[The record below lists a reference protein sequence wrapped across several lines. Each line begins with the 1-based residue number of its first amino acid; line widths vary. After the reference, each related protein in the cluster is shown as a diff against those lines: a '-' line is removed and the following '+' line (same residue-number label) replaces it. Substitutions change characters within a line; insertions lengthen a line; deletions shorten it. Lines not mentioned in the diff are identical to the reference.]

1 MKYSSIIRILFF
13 VFFSLLIIS
22 CEVDDK
28 PEVYE
33 EGSNKYTNDW
43 MYNQMKK
50 YYIWNETM
58 PDKGDLGLNPK
69 EYFQRLLD
77 KDDVYS
83 YAIHPDFPETMPQS
97 LRRNFGFDIS
107 FTEYQNKIYGVIL
120 YALNDS
126 PAKNNGLLRG
136 QLITKINGEELN
148 LNNYDKIYK
157 NIATAKD
164 LDLEIVSYSKE
175 TGFSNPETV
184 SLLQGFSFSQPIFSK
199 VISNNNDNTKIGYV
213 EIPHF
218 DVGQAKLFLQTFQ
231 ELKNQNV
238 PELVLDLRYNGGG
251 DVSSATA
258 LSIILAPHIKSSDL
272 FIQFEGNKNG
282 GLVKQSFQQALE
294 SNERNVSFEVLKNTH
309 PDIKRIY
316 ILCGK
321 RTASASEIM
330 INNLRPFMDV
340 ITIGEKT
347 VGKDV
352 AGFPIEDD
360 RIANTKGWILY
371 PSIYKLFNAKHEGN
385 YSNGI
390 NPTFSVDE
398 LQELEIFPLGNRSE
412 ILLSTVLNM
421 QSGNTNKIKATTTSK
436 SLPLSKIYI
445 DADPLLV
452 MP

>member
-1 MKYSSIIRILFF
+1 MKYSSLIRILFF
-13 VFFSLLIIS
+13 LFFGIFLIS

-43 MYNQMKK
+43 IYNQMKK
-50 YYIWNETM
+50 YYKWNETM

-69 EYFQRLLD
+69 QYFQRLLH

-83 YAIHPDFPETMPQS
+83 YAVHPDFPETVPQS

-120 YALNDS
+120 YALYDS

-136 QLITKINGEELN
+136 QLITKINDEELN

-157 NIATAKD
+157 SIATATH

-175 TGFSNPETV
+175 TGFSNPEKI
-184 SLLQGFSFSQPIFSK
+184 SLSQGFSFSQPISSQ
-199 VISNNNDNTKIGYV
+199 VISNNNTKIGYV

-218 DVGQAKLFLQTFQ
+218 DVGQAQLFLQTFQ

-238 PELVLDLRYNGGG
+238 TELVLDLRYNGGG

-258 LSIILAPHIKSSDL
+258 LSIILAPNIKSSDL

-282 GLVKQSFQQALE
+282 GIVKQSFQQALE
-294 SNERNVSFEVLKNTH
+294 SNEGNVSFEVLKNTH
-309 PDIKRIY
+309 PDIKRVY

-360 RIANTKGWILY
+360 RIPNTKGWILY
-371 PSIYKLFNAKHEGN
+371 PSIYKLFNAKHEGS
-385 YSNGI
+385 YSGGI
-390 NPTFSVDE
+390 NPSLNVDE
-398 LQELEIFPLGNRSE
+398 LQDLEIFALGNRSE
-412 ILLSTVLNM
+412 ILLSTAINM
-421 QSGNTNKIKATTTSK
+421 QSGNTGKMKTETLR

-452 MP
+452 MH

>member
-1 MKYSSIIRILFF
+1 MKYSSLIRILFF
-13 VFFSLLIIS
+13 LFFGIFLIS

-43 MYNQMKK
+43 IYNQMKK
-50 YYIWNETM
+50 YYKWNETM
-58 PDKGDLGLNPK
+58 PDKGDLAINPK
-69 EYFQRLLD
+69 EYFNRLLNKSD
-77 KDDVYS
+77 LYS
-83 YAIHPDFPETMPQS
+83 YAVHPDFPKTVPQS

-120 YALNDS
+120 YALYDS

-136 QLITKINGEELN
+136 QLITKINDEELN

-157 NIATAKD
+157 NIATATH
-164 LDLEIVSYSKE
+164 LDLEIVAYSKE
-175 TGFSNPETV
+175 TGFSNPEKV
-184 SLLQGFSFSQPIFSK
+184 SLLQGFSFSQPISSQ
-199 VISNNNDNTKIGYV
+199 VISNNNTKIGYV

-218 DVGQAKLFLQTFQ
+218 DVGQAQLFLQTFQ

-238 PELVLDLRYNGGG
+238 TELVLDLRYNGGG

-258 LSIILAPHIKSSDL
+258 LSIILAPNIKSSDL

-282 GLVKQSFQQALE
+282 GIVKQSFQQALE
-294 SNERNVSFEVLKNTH
+294 SNEGNVSFEVLKNTH
-309 PDIKRIY
+309 PDIKRVY

-340 ITIGEKT
+340 IAIGEKT

-360 RIANTKGWILY
+360 RIPNTKGWILY

-385 YSNGI
+385 YSGGI
-390 NPTFSVDE
+390 NPSLNVDE
-398 LQELEIFPLGNRSE
+398 LQDLEIFALGNRSE
-412 ILLSTVLNM
+412 ILLSTAINM
-421 QSGNTNKIKATTTSK
+421 QSGNTGKMKTETLR

-452 MP
+452 MH

>member
-1 MKYSSIIRILFF
+1 MKYSSLIRILFF
-13 VFFSLLIIS
+13 LFFGIFLIS

-43 MYNQMKK
+43 IYNQMKK
-50 YYIWNETM
+50 YYKWNETM
-58 PDKGDLGLNPK
+58 PDKGDLAINPK
-69 EYFQRLLD
+69 EYFNRLLNKSD
-77 KDDVYS
+77 LYS
-83 YAIHPDFPETMPQS
+83 YAVNPNLPETVPQS

-107 FTEYQNKIYGVIL
+107 FTEHQNKIYGVIL
-120 YALNDS
+120 YALYDS

-136 QLITKINGEELN
+136 QLITKINDEELN

-157 NIATAKD
+157 SIATATH
-164 LDLEIVSYSKE
+164 LDLEIVAYSKE
-175 TGFSNPETV
+175 TGFSNPEKV
-184 SLLQGFSFSQPIFSK
+184 SLLQGFSFSQPISSQ
-199 VISNNNDNTKIGYV
+199 VISNNNTKTGYV

-218 DVGQAKLFLQTFQ
+218 DVGQAQLFLQTFQ

-238 PELVLDLRYNGGG
+238 TELVLDLRYNGGG

-258 LSIILAPHIKSSDL
+258 LSIILAPNIKSSDL

-282 GLVKQSFQQALE
+282 GIVKQSFQQALE

-309 PDIKRIY
+309 PDIKRVY

-321 RTASASEIM
+321 RTASASEII

-360 RIANTKGWILY
+360 RIPNTKGWILY

-385 YSNGI
+385 YSGGI
-390 NPTFSVDE
+390 NPSLNVDE
-398 LQELEIFPLGNRSE
+398 LQDLEIFALGNRSE
-412 ILLSTVLNM
+412 ILLSTAINM
-421 QSGNTNKIKATTTSK
+421 QSGNTGKMKTETLR

-452 MP
+452 MH

>member
-1 MKYSSIIRILFF
+1 MKYSSLIRILFF
-13 VFFSLLIIS
+13 LFFGIFLIS

-43 MYNQMKK
+43 IYNQMKK
-50 YYIWNETM
+50 YYKWNETM

-69 EYFQRLLD
+69 QYFQRLLH

-83 YAIHPDFPETMPQS
+83 YAVHPDFPETVPQS

-107 FTEYQNKIYGVIL
+107 FIEYQSKIYGVIL
-120 YALNDS
+120 YALEDS

-157 NIATAKD
+157 NIATATHLD
-164 LDLEIVSYSKE
+164 LDIVSYSKE
-175 TGFSNPETV
+175 TGFSNPEKV
-184 SLLQGFSFSQPIFSK
+184 SFLQGFSFSQPIFSK
-199 VISNNNDNTKIGYV
+199 VFTNNNTKIGYV

-218 DVGQAKLFLQTFQ
+218 DVGQAQLFQEVFQ

-238 PELVLDLRYNGGG
+238 TELVLDLRYNGGG

-258 LSIILAPHIKSSDL
+258 LSIILAPNIKSSDL
-272 FIQFEGNKNG
+272 FIEFEGNKNG
-282 GLVKQSFQQALE
+282 GIVKQSFQQALE
-294 SNERNVSFEVLKNTH
+294 SNERNVSFEVLKNAH
-309 PDIKRIY
+309 PDIKRVY

-340 ITIGEKT
+340 IAIGEKT

-360 RIANTKGWILY
+360 RIPNTKGWILY

-385 YSNGI
+385 YSGGI
-390 NPTFSVDE
+390 SPTLSVDE
-398 LQELEIFPLGNRSE
+398 LQDLEIFPLGNHSE
-412 ILLSTVLNM
+412 ILLNTVLNM
-421 QSGNTNKIKATTTSK
+421 QTGSTNKLKATTTSR

-452 MP
+452 MH

>member
-1 MKYSSIIRILFF
+1 MKYSSLIRILFF
-13 VFFSLLIIS
+13 LFFGIFLIS

-28 PEVYE
+28 SEVYE

-43 MYNQMKK
+43 IYNQMKK
-50 YYIWNETM
+50 YYKWNETM

-69 EYFQRLLD
+69 EYFNRLLNKSD
-77 KDDVYS
+77 LYS
-83 YAIHPDFPETMPQS
+83 YAVNPNLPETVPQS

-107 FTEYQNKIYGVIL
+107 FVEYQSKIYGVIL
-120 YALNDS
+120 YALEDS

-136 QLITKINGEELN
+136 QLITQINGEVLN
-148 LNNYDKIYK
+148 LNNYEKIYK
-157 NIATAKD
+157 SIIATTH
-164 LDLEIVSYSKE
+164 LDLKVVSYSKE
-175 TGFSNPETV
+175 TGFSKPESV
-184 SLLQGFSFSQPIFSK
+184 SLLQGFSFSQPIFTQ
-199 VISNNNDNTKIGYV
+199 VITNNNTKIGYV

-218 DVGQAKLFLQTFQ
+218 DVGQAKLFQQIFQ
-231 ELKNQNV
+231 ELKNQNIT
-238 PELVLDLRYNGGG
+238 ELVLDLRYNGGG

-258 LSIILAPHIKSSDL
+258 LSIILAPNINANDL

-294 SNERNVSFEVLKNTH
+294 SNERNVSFDVLKNVH
-309 PDIKRIY
+309 PDIKKVY

-321 RTASASEIM
+321 RTASASEII
-330 INNLRPFMDV
+330 INNLRPFMEV

-360 RIANTKGWILY
+360 RIPNVKGWILY
-371 PSIYKLFNAKHEGN
+371 PSIYKLFNAKHEGD

-390 NPTFSVDE
+390 NPSIVVDE
-398 LQELEIFPLGNRSE
+398 LQEPEIFPLGNRSE
-412 ILLSTVLNM
+412 LLLSAAINV
-421 QSGNTNKIKATTTSK
+421 QSGNTSKIKVTTAR

-445 DADPLLV
+445 DTDPLLV
-452 MP
+452 KH

>member
-1 MKYSSIIRILFF
+1 MKYSSLIRILFF
-13 VFFSLLIIS
+13 LFFGIFLIS

-43 MYNQMKK
+43 IYNQMKK
-50 YYIWNETM
+50 YYKWNETM
-58 PDKGDLGLNPK
+58 PDKGDLAVNPK
-69 EYFQRLLD
+69 EYFNRLLN
-77 KDDVYS
+77 KSDVYS
-83 YAIHPDFPETMPQS
+83 YAVNPNLPETVPQS

-107 FTEYQNKIYGVIL
+107 FVEYQSKIYGVIL
-120 YALNDS
+120 YALEDS

-136 QLITKINGEELN
+136 QLITEINGEELN
-148 LNNYDKIYK
+148 LSNYEKIYK
-157 NIATAKD
+157 SIISANH
-164 LDLEIVSYSKE
+164 LDLKVVSYSKE
-175 TGFSNPETV
+175 TGFSKPESV
-184 SLLQGFSFSQPIFSK
+184 SLLQGFSFSQPIFPK
-199 VISNNNDNTKIGYV
+199 VFTNNNTKIGYV

-218 DVGQAKLFLQTFQ
+218 DVGQAKLFQQIFQ
-231 ELKNQNV
+231 ELKDQNIT
-238 PELVLDLRYNGGG
+238 ELVLDLRYNGGG

-258 LSIILAPHIKSSDL
+258 LSIIIAPNIIASDL

-294 SNERNVSFEVLKNTH
+294 SNERNVSFDLLKNVH
-309 PDIKRIY
+309 PDIKKVY

-360 RIANTKGWILY
+360 RNPNTKGWILY
-371 PSIYKLFNAKHEGN
+371 PSIYKLFNAKHEGD
-385 YSNGI
+385 YSSGI
-390 NPTFSVDE
+390 NPSIAVDE
-398 LQELEIFPLGNRSE
+398 LQEPEIFPLGNRSE
-412 ILLSTVLNM
+412 LLLNTAINM
-421 QSGNTNKIKATTTSK
+421 QSGNTKKVKTTTAR

-452 MP
+452 KP

>member
-1 MKYSSIIRILFF
+1 MKYSSLIKILFLA
-13 VFFSLLIIS
+13 LLIFS
-22 CEVDDK
+22 CEDYDR
-28 PEVYE
+28 PEIYE

-50 YYIWNETM
+50 YYKWNGTM

-69 EYFQRLLD
+69 EYFQRLLQ

-83 YAIHPDFPETMPQS
+83 YAVHPDFPETVPQS

-107 FTEYQNKIYGVIL
+107 FTEHQNKIYGVIL

-126 PAKNNGLLRG
+126 PAKNNGLVRG
-136 QLITKINGEELN
+136 QLITKINDEELN

-157 NIATAKD
+157 SIGAATH

-175 TGFSNPETV
+175 MGFSNPEEV
-184 SLLQGFSFSQPIFSK
+184 SLLQGFSFSQPIFSQ
-199 VISNNNDNTKIGYV
+199 VIINNNVRIGYV

-218 DVGQAKLFLQTFQ
+218 DVGQATLFLQVFQ

-238 PELVLDLRYNGGG
+238 TELVLDLRYNGGG

-258 LSIILAPHIKSSDL
+258 LSIILAPNIKSGDL

-294 SNERNVSFEVLKNTH
+294 SNEPNVSFDILKNIH
-309 PDIKRIY
+309 PDIKRLY

-321 RTASASEIM
+321 RTASASEII

-371 PSIYKLFNAKHEGN
+371 PSIYKIFNAKNEGN
-385 YSNGI
+385 YSSGI
-390 NPTFSVDE
+390 NPTFSIDE
-398 LQELEIFPLGNRSE
+398 LQEAEVFSLGNRSE
-412 ILLSTVLNM
+412 ILLNNAIHLI
-421 QSGNTNKIKATTTSK
+421 SGNTGKIKIATTSK

-452 MP
+452 IH

>member
-1 MKYSSIIRILFF
+1 MKYSSLIRILFF
-13 VFFSLLIIS
+13 LFFGIFLIS

-43 MYNQMKK
+43 IYNQMKK
-50 YYIWNETM
+50 YYKWNETM
-58 PDKGDLGLNPK
+58 PDKGDLAINPK
-69 EYFQRLLD
+69 EYFNRLLYKSD
-77 KDDVYS
+77 LYS
-83 YAIHPDFPETMPQS
+83 YAVNPNLPETVPQS

-107 FTEYQNKIYGVIL
+107 FVEYQSKIYGVIL
-120 YALNDS
+120 YALEDS

-136 QLITKINGEELN
+136 QLITDINGEELN
-148 LNNYDKIYK
+148 LNNYEKIYK
-157 NIATAKD
+157 SIITANH
-164 LDLEIVSYSKE
+164 LDLKVVSYSKE
-175 TGFSNPETV
+175 TGFSKPESV
-184 SLLQGFSFSQPIFSK
+184 SLLQGFSFSQPISPK
-199 VISNNNDNTKIGYV
+199 VFTNNNTKIGYV

-218 DVGQAKLFLQTFQ
+218 DVGQAKLFQQIFQ
-231 ELKNQNV
+231 ELKNQNIT
-238 PELVLDLRYNGGG
+238 ELFLDLRYNGGG

-258 LSIILAPHIKSSDL
+258 LSIIIAPNIKASDL

-282 GLVKQSFQQALE
+282 GIVKQSFQQALE
-294 SNERNVSFEVLKNTH
+294 SNERNVSFEILKNTH
-309 PDIKRIY
+309 PDIKKVY

-330 INNLRPFMDV
+330 INNLRPFMEV

-360 RIANTKGWILY
+360 RIPNTKGWILY
-371 PSIYKLFNAKHEGN
+371 PSIYKLFNAKHEGD
-385 YSNGI
+385 YSSGI
-390 NPTFSVDE
+390 NPSIAVDE
-398 LQELEIFPLGNRSE
+398 LQEPEIFPLGNRSE
-412 ILLSTVLNM
+412 LLLSTAINM
-421 QSGNTNKIKATTTSK
+421 QSGNTNKVKTTTAR

-452 MP
+452 KP

>member
-1 MKYSSIIRILFF
+1 MKYSSLIRILFF
-13 VFFSLLIIS
+13 LFFGIFLIS

-43 MYNQMKK
+43 IYNQMKK
-50 YYIWNETM
+50 YYKWNETM
-58 PDKGDLGLNPK
+58 PDKGDLAINPK
-69 EYFQRLLD
+69 EYFNRLLYKSD
-77 KDDVYS
+77 LYS
-83 YAIHPDFPETMPQS
+83 YAVNPNLPETVPQS

-107 FTEYQNKIYGVIL
+107 FVEYQSKIYGVIL
-120 YALNDS
+120 YALEDS

-136 QLITKINGEELN
+136 QLITEINGEELN
-148 LNNYDKIYK
+148 LNNYEKIYK
-157 NIATAKD
+157 SIISANH
-164 LDLEIVSYSKE
+164 LDLKVVSYSKE
-175 TGFSNPETV
+175 TGFSKPESV
-184 SLLQGFSFSQPIFSK
+184 SLLQGFSFSQPIFPK
-199 VISNNNDNTKIGYV
+199 VFTNNNTKIGYV

-218 DVGQAKLFLQTFQ
+218 DVGQAKLFQQIFQ
-231 ELKNQNV
+231 ELKNQNIT
-238 PELVLDLRYNGGG
+238 ELVLDLRYNGGG

-258 LSIILAPHIKSSDL
+258 LSIIIAPNIIASDL

-294 SNERNVSFEVLKNTH
+294 SNERNVSFDLLKNTH
-309 PDIKRIY
+309 PDIKKVY

-360 RIANTKGWILY
+360 RILNAKGWILY
-371 PSIYKLFNAKHEGN
+371 PSIYKLFNAKHEGD
-385 YSNGI
+385 YSSGI
-390 NPTFSVDE
+390 NPSIAVDE
-398 LQELEIFPLGNRSE
+398 LQEPEIFPLGNRSE
-412 ILLSTVLNM
+412 LLLNTAINM
-421 QSGNTNKIKATTTSK
+421 QSGNTNKVKTTTAR

-452 MP
+452 KP

>member
-1 MKYSSIIRILFF
+1 MKYSSLIRILFF
-13 VFFSLLIIS
+13 LFFGIFLIS

-43 MYNQMKK
+43 IYNQMKK
-50 YYIWNETM
+50 YYKWNETM
-58 PDKGDLGLNPK
+58 PDKGDLAINPK
-69 EYFQRLLD
+69 EYFNRLLNKSD
-77 KDDVYS
+77 LYS
-83 YAIHPDFPETMPQS
+83 YAVNPNLPETVPQS

-107 FTEYQNKIYGVIL
+107 FVEYQSKIYGVIL
-120 YALNDS
+120 YALADS

-136 QLITKINGEELN
+136 QLITHINGEELN
-148 LNNYDKIYK
+148 LSNYEKVYK
-157 NIATAKD
+157 SIISSTH
-164 LDLEIVSYSKE
+164 LDLKVVSYSKE
-175 TGFSNPETV
+175 SGFSQPESV
-184 SLLQGFSFSQPIFSK
+184 SLLQGFSFSQPIFPK
-199 VISNNNDNTKIGYV
+199 VFTNNNTKIGYV

-218 DVGQAKLFLQTFQ
+218 DVGQAKLFQQIFQ
-231 ELKNQNV
+231 ELKNQNIT
-238 PELVLDLRYNGGG
+238 ELVLDLRYNGGG

-258 LSIILAPHIKSSDL
+258 LSIIIAPNIIASDL

-294 SNERNVSFEVLKNTH
+294 SNERNVSFDVLKNTH
-309 PDIKRIY
+309 PDIKKVY

-330 INNLRPFMDV
+330 INNLRPFMEV

-360 RIANTKGWILY
+360 RIPNTKGWILY
-371 PSIYKLFNAKHEGN
+371 PSIYKLFNAKHEGD
-385 YSNGI
+385 YSGGI
-390 NPTFSVDE
+390 NPSIAVDE
-398 LQELEIFPLGNRSE
+398 LQEPEIFPLGNRSE
-412 ILLSTVLNM
+412 LLLSTAINM
-421 QSGNTNKIKATTTSK
+421 QSGNTNKIKVTTAK

-452 MP
+452 KP

>member
-1 MKYSSIIRILFF
+1 MKYSSLIKILFLALS
-13 VFFSLLIIS
+13 VLS
-22 CEVDDK
+22 CEDDDR
-28 PEVYE
+28 PEIYE

-50 YYIWNETM
+50 YYKWNETM

-69 EYFQRLLD
+69 QYFQRLLH
-77 KDDVYS
+77 KDDAYS
-83 YAIHPDFPETMPQS
+83 YAVHPDFPETVPQS

-107 FTEYQNKIYGVIL
+107 FIEYQSKTYGVIL
-120 YALNDS
+120 YALTDS
-126 PAKNNGLLRG
+126 PAKNNGLVRG

-148 LNNYDKIYK
+148 LTNYEKLYK
-157 NIATAKD
+157 SIVSATH

-175 TGFSNPETV
+175 MGFSNPKEV
-184 SLLQGFSFSQPIFSK
+184 SLLQGFSFSQPIFPQ
-199 VISNNNDNTKIGYV
+199 IIINNNTKIGYV

-218 DVGQAKLFLQTFQ
+218 DVGQAQLFQQVFQ

-238 PELVLDLRYNGGG
+238 TELVLDLRYNGGG

-258 LSIILAPHIKSSDL
+258 LSIILAPDIKSNDL

-294 SNERNVSFEVLKNTH
+294 SNELNVSFDVLKNAH
-309 PDIKRIY
+309 PDIKRVY
-316 ILCGK
+316 VLCGE
-321 RTASASEIM
+321 RTASASELI

-360 RIANTKGWILY
+360 RIPNTKGWILY
-371 PSIYKLFNAKHEGN
+371 PSIYKIFNAKHEGN

-390 NPTFSVDE
+390 APSVAVDE
-398 LQELEIFPLGNRSE
+398 LQEAEVFPLGNSAE
-412 ILLSTVLNM
+412 ILLNKAINSIA
-421 QSGNTNKIKATTTSK
+421 GNTGKMKIEASR

-445 DADPLLV
+445 DTDPLLV
-452 MP
+452 VR

>member
-1 MKYSSIIRILFF
+1 MKYSSLIRILFF
-13 VFFSLLIIS
+13 LFFGIFLIS

-43 MYNQMKK
+43 IYNQMKK
-50 YYIWNETM
+50 YYKWNETM
-58 PDKGDLGLNPK
+58 PDKGDLAINPK
-69 EYFQRLLD
+69 EYFNRLLYKSD
-77 KDDVYS
+77 AYS
-83 YAIHPDFPETMPQS
+83 YAVNPNLPETVPQS

-107 FTEYQNKIYGVIL
+107 FVEYQSKIYGVIL
-120 YALNDS
+120 YALEDS
-126 PAKNNGLLRG
+126 PAKNYGLLRG
-136 QLITKINGEELN
+136 QLITDINGEELN
-148 LNNYDKIYK
+148 LNSYEKIYK
-157 NIATAKD
+157 SIISTNH
-164 LDLEIVSYSKE
+164 LDLKVVSYSKE
-175 TGFSNPETV
+175 TGFSKPESV
-184 SLLQGFSFSQPIFSK
+184 SLSQGFSFSQPISPK
-199 VISNNNDNTKIGYV
+199 VFTNNNTKIGYV

-218 DVGQAKLFLQTFQ
+218 DVGQAKLFQQIFQ
-231 ELKNQNV
+231 ELKTQNIT
-238 PELVLDLRYNGGG
+238 ELVLDLRYNGGG

-258 LSIILAPHIKSSDL
+258 LSIIIAPNIKASDL

-294 SNERNVSFEVLKNTH
+294 SNEPNVSFEVLKNAH
-309 PDIKRIY
+309 PDIKRLY

-330 INNLRPFMDV
+330 INNLRPFMEV

-360 RIANTKGWILY
+360 RIPNTKGWILY
-371 PSIYKLFNAKHEGN
+371 PSIYKLFNAKHEGD
-385 YSNGI
+385 YSSGI
-390 NPTFSVDE
+390 NPSIAVDE
-398 LQELEIFPLGNRSE
+398 LQEPEIFPLGNRSE
-412 ILLSTVLNM
+412 LLLSTAINM
-421 QSGNTNKIKATTTSK
+421 QSGNTSKIKVTTAR

-452 MP
+452 KP